1 MIVMELVEI
10 SAALKNKLGQI
21 SQIQD
26 PYTTDGAAFL
36 MRILE
41 ETLFD
46 YIKFS
51 NNHFKDDPQL
61 QINDLEMRSLGILN
75 SLYNDFFPMAHTSA
89 SLGSLRI
96 LNDVMLNE
104 KIRELNMM
112 LNELEHLQNRDMDLR
127 NAIEKSVEDIS
138 RITNP

>member
-1 MIVMELVEI
+1 MELIEI
-10 SAALKNKLGQI
+10 SVALKNKLGQF

-41 ETLFD
+41 ETLID

-51 NNHFKDDPQL
+51 NNHFKDDPQV
-61 QINDLEMRSLGILN
+61 QINDLEVRSLGILN
-75 SLYNDFFPMAHTSA
+75 GLYNDFFPMAHTSA

-96 LNDVMLNE
+96 LNDVMLND
-104 KIRELNMM
+104 KIRELRNM
-112 LNELEHLQNRDMDLR
+112 LNELEHLQNRDMYLR
-127 NAIEKSVEDIS
+127 NDIERSVEEIS
-138 RITNP
+138 RIANP